1 MKINFY
7 LIKIILF
14 LGKIVSEYIY
24 ITGKSFIFIFKL
36 LFLKINFRKDFYI
49 FLKQFYF
56 IGVLSVWLIIISALF
71 IGMVVGLQGFFII
84 KKFGSVDIVGQMV
97 SLTIVRELSPVITA
111 ILFTGRTGSALTAEI
126 CLMKSSEQILSMEM
140 MGVNTLRK
148 LMVPRFWCGL
158 YSILFLNVIFIVV
171 SIFGSFLS
179 VVWYCDIDTYVFWES
194 IKNNLNFKI
203 DVLNSFIKSFI
214 FGFIIM
220 WISIFQG
227 VNSDSTL
234 EGIAR
239 ATTNTVVYS
248 IFFVLCFNF
257 CLTYFMF
264 SWN

>member
-1 MKINFY
+1 MKKNFY

-14 LGKIVSEYIY
+14 IKKIILEYIY
-24 ITGKSFIFIFKL
+24 IIGKSFIFAFKL
-36 LFLKINFRKDFYI
+36 LFLKIDFKKDFYI

-56 IGVLSVWLIIISALF
+56 IGVLSVWLIIVSALF

-111 ILFTGRTGSALTAEI
+111 ILFTGRTGSALTSEI
-126 CLMKSSEQILSMEM
+126 CFMKSSDQILSMEM

-148 LMVPRFWCGL
+148 LMLPRFWSGL
-158 YSILFLNVIFIVV
+158 CSIIFLNVIFIVV

-179 VVWYCDIDTYVFWES
+179 VVWYCDIESYVFWSS
-194 IKNNLNFKI
+194 IKSNLDFKLDI
-203 DVLNSFIKSFI
+203 LNSFIKSFI

-220 WISIFQG
+220 CVSIFQG
-227 VNSDSTL
+227 VNSDSTI
-234 EGIAR
+234 EGIAK

-248 IFFVLCFNF
+248 IFFILFLNF